1 MNDDEHD
8 DLWCLLGKAKAPK
21 VSPFF
26 SRNVLRAVREQEK
39 ERAGVLAWLRGR
51 WRLATLA
58 ACASLLVSVGVWH
71 QQSPQNDQMM
81 RLAHQVS
88 VSPDYQ
94 VIGHLDELLDTEENA
109 VWLDTVY

>member
-8 DLWCLLGKAKAPK
+8 DLWRLLGKAKEPK

-26 SRNVLRAVREQEK
+26 SRNVLRAIREHGQ
-39 ERAGVLAWLRGR
+39 AQPAMLAWLRQR
-51 WRLATLA
+51 WRLATLG
-58 ACASLLVSVGVWH
+58 ACALLFVSVGVWQ
-71 QQSPQNDQMM
+71 QQSPQNDPMM

-109 VWLDTVY
+109 VWLDAVY